1 MTLSLRQRV
10 VDLLVA
16 EKGIDRARLDALLK
30 SPEAQGK
37 GLGRFLIEQKLI
49 DSPGLLAAF
58 SKGLGLPPI
67 NLARYQIDPAL
78 SQWVPERFARQ
89 YRLVPVSKI
98 GNRLSVAMSDPL
110 NLLALD
116 DLAALSSLEV
126 SPVIASDV
134 DVEEAIR
141 KLYGHSRN
149 SLEHVLD
156 AGHAAETGSREGEEE
171 EVIDLTPLGMA
182 GQRAQIMKVVDL
194 MLVDALKSRASDI
207 HVEPYEQDVR
217 IRYRIDGAL
226 IDAFRLPRK
235 HQSALVTRLKIMSR
249 MDITENR
256 VPQDGRFKVRAE
268 GREVDFRVSALPIS
282 FGNKMVL
289 RLLDKQNLSAGL
301 KQLGFLPGSL
311 DAFQKAIARPYGMIL
326 VTGPTGSGK
335 STTLYSVLA
344 EMNEPSRNIL
354 TVEDPVEYQVEG
366 ITQVQVNPEI
376 GLTFAGVL
384 RAFLRQAP
392 AVVLGGGVRDGGTAP
407 IALKASLTGQ
417 IVLST
422 LHTNDAASAV
432 TRLTDMGVDPFL
444 LSSSLIFVAAQRLC
458 RQLCSGCRVPDESAE
473 KKLKSLGIPWPA
485 GVKAL
490 YRGKGCPSCRG
501 TGFRGRFAVLEAML
515 LDDAIREMIITRRS
529 PNEIKTYCAGK
540 GMKTLRQEGLEHCF
554 SGRTTLDEV
563 LAVTAE
569 E

>member
-1 MTLSLRQRV
+1 
-10 VDLLVA
+10 
-16 EKGIDRARLDALLK
+16 
-30 SPEAQGK
+30 
-37 GLGRFLIEQKLI
+37 
-49 DSPGLLAAF
+49 
-58 SKGLGLPPI
+58 
-67 NLARYQIDPAL
+67 
-78 SQWVPERFARQ
+78 
-89 YRLVPVSKI
+89 
-98 GNRLSVAMSDPL
+98 
-110 NLLALD
+110 
-116 DLAALSSLEV
+116 
-126 SPVIASDV
+126 
-134 DVEEAIR
+134 
-141 KLYGHSRN
+141 
-149 SLEHVLD
+149 
-156 AGHAAETGSREGEEE
+156 
-171 EVIDLTPLGMA
+171 
-182 GQRAQIMKVVDL
+182 
-194 MLVDALKSRASDI
+194 
-207 HVEPYEQDVR
+207 
-217 IRYRIDGAL
+217 
-226 IDAFRLPRK
+226 
-235 HQSALVTRLKIMSR
+235 
-249 MDITENR
+249 
-256 VPQDGRFKVRAE
+256 
-268 GREVDFRVSALPIS
+268 
-282 FGNKMVL
+282 
-289 RLLDKQNLSAGL
+289 
-301 KQLGFLPGSL
+301 
-311 DAFQKAIARPYGMIL
+311 
-326 VTGPTGSGK
+326 
-335 STTLYSVLA
+335 LA

-392 AVVLGGGVRDGGTAP
+392 DVVLVGEIRDGETAD
-407 IALKASLTGQ
+407 IAIKASLTGQ